1 MRRDEVWHAAR
12 AACGVL
18 GVRRVL
24 VVGSQAVWGSLDA
37 DTLPPDATL
46 SAEADIRA
54 VDIVGDPAEM
64 AMRLGAIGQG
74 SHFEETYGYYV
85 DGVEPV
91 TTTLPTGWEGRVRE
105 WVVGQDDHGPL
116 TALFPEIHDL
126 CVSKL
131 TAGRPKDH
139 RFVDALVRAGHVD
152 RQTLHD
158 AVQRTTSWRPGE
170 EQRAQQWLARLQDG

>member
-1 MRRDEVWHAAR
+1 MQRDEVWHAAR
-12 AACGVL
+12 AACDVL

-37 DTLPPDATL
+37 DGLPPAATL

-54 VDIVGDPAEM
+54 VDIVGDAVEM

-85 DGVEPV
+85 DGVEPS
-91 TTTLPTGWEGRVRE
+91 TTTLPAGWEGRLRE
-105 WVVGQDDHGPL
+105 RVVGEDDHGAL

-131 TAGRPKDH
+131 AAGRPKDH
-139 RFVDALVRAGHVD
+139 RFVAALVNAGYVD
-152 RQTLHD
+152 TNTLHD
-158 AVQRTTSWRPGE
+158 AAHRTTSWRPGE
-170 EQRAQQWLARLQDG
+170 EQRVRQWLARPDDG